1 MRKHG
6 AKLKLTLNGFDKL
19 LEKIQSAGGE
29 IKPATERALQS
40 SANLVTA
47 KIRSGAEAR
56 DLGTKGIISP
66 AVKWSG
72 NLATVEVGYELGNYD
87 SRNPSAGYLALFT
100 EYGTAKRKTK
110 KGANRGKENARP
122 FIRPAVTDGKKEIVK
137 AQKTALERVLK
148 GLKK

>member
-1 MRKHG
+1 MG
-6 AKLKLTLNGFDKL
+6 AKLKLTLNGFEKM
-19 LEKIQSAGGE
+19 LEEIQSAGGE

-47 KIRSGAEAR
+47 KIRTGAEAR
-56 DLGTKGIISP
+56 GLGTEGIINP
-66 AVKWSG
+66 AVKWNG
-72 NLATVEVGYELGNYD
+72 NRATVEVGYELGSYN
-87 SRNPSAGYLALFT
+87 SRNPSAGYIALFT

-110 KGANRGKENARP
+110 KGANRGKENANP
-122 FIRPAVTDGKKEIVK
+122 FIRPAVTEGKKEIVK